1 VRRLPISELFHHHMR
16 ASNQP
21 LVSVVVATRNN
32 AATLD
37 RMLSSIRDQT
47 YPNVE
52 LIVVDNSSTDESVS
66 IAKRHGA
73 RVVTWGPERTAQV
86 NHGVSVANGKYVYYT
101 GGDIVVDADFL
112 SEAVGA
118 SETEGYDAIYLNVV
132 TRIEHPNFWQRG
144 RTFERTC
151 YYKVPSASAA
161 RFYRRG
167 VFLALG
173 GLDEGVSAIAD
184 DYDFQYRL
192 DREGFRTGLIDSGE
206 NMVSEYDGVAIIV
219 KRALYYG
226 WQYGQLRK
234 KSSAEFRQVY
244 RTVRPQIWNA
254 IRQRRGDW
262 TSVLA
267 FFTYKFLQTTFGA
280 VGAGLEFLSRGSPR
294 VEGILYRLNYGRH

>member
-1 VRRLPISELFHHHMR
+1 M
-16 ASNQP
+16 NDQP

-37 RMLSSIRDQT
+37 RMLSSIRNQT

-52 LIVVDNSSTDESVS
+52 LIVVDNLSTDETTSV
-66 IAKRHGA
+66 AKRYGA

-86 NHGVSVANGKYVYYT
+86 NHGVSVANGKYIYYT
-101 GGDIVVDADFL
+101 GGDNVVDAEL
-112 SEAVGA
+112 ISEAVRV
-118 SETEGYDAIYLNVV
+118 SEAENYDAIYLNVV

-144 RTFERTC
+144 RAFERDC

-161 RFYRRG
+161 RFYRRD
-167 VFLALG
+167 VFLAVG

-192 DREGFRTGLIDSGE
+192 DKEGYRTGLIDSGE
-206 NMVSEYDGVAIIV
+206 NMVSEYDGVRIIV

-234 KSSAEFRQVY
+234 KSPAEFRQVY
-244 RTVRPQIWNA
+244 RTVRPEIWNA

-262 TSVLA
+262 NSVFA
-267 FFTYKFLQTTFGA
+267 FFTYKFLQATFGA
-280 VGAGLEFLSRGSPR
+280 VGAGLESLSGGSPR
-294 VEGILYRLNYGRH
+294 VVRILYRLNYGRQ

>member
-1 VRRLPISELFHHHMR
+1 VENEMG
-16 ASNQP
+16 ASNLP

-52 LIVVDNSSTDESVS
+52 LIVVDNSSTDETAS
-66 IAKRHGA
+66 IAEGYGA

-86 NHGVSVANGKYVYYT
+86 NHGVSVATGKYVYYT
-101 GGDIVVDADFL
+101 GGDTLVDADFID
-112 SEAVGA
+112 EAVSA
-118 SETEGYDAIYLNVV
+118 SETNSYDAIYLNVV

-144 RTFERTC
+144 RAFERNC
-151 YYKVPSASAA
+151 YHKVPRASAA
-161 RFYRRG
+161 RFYRRE
-167 VFLALG
+167 VFLAIG

-192 DREGFRTGLIDSGE
+192 DRNGYHTGLIDSGE
-206 NMVSEYDGVAIIV
+206 NMVSEYDGVGIIV

-234 KSSAEFRQVY
+234 KSPAEFRQVY
-244 RTVRPQIWNA
+244 RTVRPEIWSA
-254 IRQRRGDW
+254 IRQQRDDW

-267 FFTYKFLQTTFGA
+267 FFTYKSLQATFG
-280 VGAGLEFLSRGSPR
+280 VLGAGLEILSRGSPQIER
-294 VEGILYRLNYGRH
+294 FLYGLNYGRR

>member
-1 VRRLPISELFHHHMR
+1 
-16 ASNQP
+16 
-21 LVSVVVATRNN
+21 
-32 AATLD
+32 
-37 RMLSSIRDQT
+37 MLSSIRDQT

-52 LIVVDNSSTDESVS
+52 LIVVDNSSTDASLS
-66 IAKRHGA
+66 IAKRYGA

-101 GGDIVVDADFL
+101 GGDIIVDADFI
-112 SEAVGA
+112 SEAVST
-118 SETEGYDAIYLNVV
+118 SETGGYDAIYLNVV
-132 TRIEHPNFWQRG
+132 TRIAHPNFWQRG
-144 RTFERTC
+144 RAFERTC
-151 YYKVPSASAA
+151 YYKDPSASAA
-161 RFYRRG
+161 RFYRRDA
-167 VFLALG
+167 FLALG
-173 GLDEGVSAIAD
+173 GFDESVSAIAD

-234 KSSAEFRQVY
+234 KSSAEFRQIY
-244 RTVRPQIWNA
+244 RTIRPQIWSA

-267 FFTYKFLQTTFGA
+267 FFTYKFLQATFGTM
-280 VGAGLEFLSRGSPR
+280 GAGLEFLSRGSPR
-294 VEGILYRLNYGRH
+294 VAGILYRLNYGRH